1 MKFIAMYAKL
11 IYILAILFMLGKS
24 FFPIEQMDNVGLNI
38 LFVLIV
44 IPVLFIEFKMKK
56 RLGTKR

>member
-1 MKFIAMYAKL
+1 MKFIAKYAKL

-24 FFPIEQMDNVGLNI
+24 FFQIEQMYNIGLNI

-44 IPVLFIEFKMKK
+44 IPVLFIEFKMNRKS
-56 RLGTKR
+56 G